1 MKLPIIAL
9 STLSVFLA
17 APFLH
22 AQVSAT
28 GDFSPAPSDSPSWN
42 VGGELRIGDST
53 GVGTLEILTGGT
65 VTNTKAFIGVEP
77 ASTGSSVDVNGGI
90 WTNSLDLTVG
100 YSASSN
106 TLDIWNG
113 GSVSSA
119 GGFLGYNSASIGNA
133 VTIAGA
139 SSSWIVSDTFHLG
152 YSGSQNEVTVSSGGL
167 LQVTALNKD
176 FVIGSLD
183 GSNDNKLTVTGA
195 GSSFS
200 NDATL
205 YVGDRGDNNTL
216 ELLQGSETTS
226 KNVRIGG
233 NALSSGNT
241 VTVSDSGTTWTI
253 TGTQLRVGSGGSYN
267 TLNINNGA
275 EVSVT
280 TGLVVIGRDSTSAYN
295 TLSLSD
301 ADTSLTIGGN
311 LLVGRSGTNNELNLS
326 DAASLSAA
334 QIVFGE
340 LADSSGTA
348 DFDTG
353 TITTTQ
359 ISEGVGSGTVTFN
372 NTTLV
377 LSAAQSAL
385 FSGFEDGDVS
395 LVGDLLLDTN
405 GFAVESAYTLSG
417 NGGLTKNGTG
427 TLTLTGSNTY
437 TGTTTINEG
446 TLALTAAGR
455 LDPSSSLVIDGGEL
469 TFVGSES
476 VSSFTQTAGTINFDV
491 THPGSPLIDCQLV
504 AGTDNDVLYVSGV
517 TQLGGTI
524 HVIQDGTNEF
534 ARGEKAILIDGN
546 PGDIDGLP
554 DNFTDDFANR
564 NFLVVDNANGLVTLL
579 GSGVADGGSLAD
591 TVGLSGNQMAIAE
604 VINTNISGNGN
615 ILDTSDSDDQMALLI
630 IGDCDGLPA
639 AGLNLMSPEVYAG
652 FTDFGIETTRS
663 YTKAALSMPGFSEDG
678 SARSVRIPVGTSSE
692 PVVSGVSGESVTS
705 VFAGYTHYSTGTDS
719 SVNGADYDIRS
730 NGGIVGVRHDVNGLM
745 LGGFL
750 GVDEGDVNSSTLNSD
765 SDAFLLGAI
774 ASYTIKPE
782 INLIATGGITYGCY
796 DFSGTRFTG
805 LGNAAFDEVGSD
817 VYDIHVGLEGDAYAA
832 DNIRVTPFVE
842 FHYIYSDTE
851 AFTETGPGALSVDA
865 YDYDAFFSEIGVKA
879 EYQLTKQFSLNGNL
893 SYTQNVSGSEKN
905 IGASLGGTPFAV
917 ASPGLGNDF
926 FTIGVGAQCQVTE
939 NVRLG
944 INYRA
949 EFSTDAEVA
958 NGVNIGGSYSF

>member
-1 MKLPIIAL
+1 MKFTSIIVP
-9 STLSVFLA
+9 TLSVFLA

-22 AQVSAT
+22 AQVTAT
-28 GDFSPAPSDSPSWN
+28 GDYTPTPFASPTWN

-53 GVGTLEILTGGT
+53 GIGTLNILTGGT

-77 ASTGSSVDVNGGI
+77 ASTGSSVDVDGGI

-106 TLDIWNG
+106 SLDIQNG

-119 GGFLGYNSASIGNA
+119 GAFLGYNSASNYNA
-133 VTIAGA
+133 VTVAGT

-167 LQVTALNKD
+167 LQATALNKD

-183 GSNDNKLTVTGA
+183 GSNGNTLTVTGA
-195 GSSFS
+195 GSAFT

-205 YVGDRGDNNTL
+205 YVGDKGDNNTL
-216 ELLQGSETTS
+216 ELEQGSQTTS

-241 VTVSDSGTTWTI
+241 VTVSDSGTIWTI
-253 TGTQLRVGSGGSYN
+253 TGTQIRVGSGGSNN
-267 TLNINNGA
+267 TLEIKNGA
-275 EVSVT
+275 QVNVS
-280 TGLVVIGRDSTSAYN
+280 TGLVVIGRDSTSSNN
-295 TLSLSD
+295 TLSLSGI
-301 ADTSLTIGGN
+301 ATALNIGGN

-334 QIVFGE
+334 QIIFGE
-340 LADSSGTA
+340 MADSSGSA
-348 DFDTG
+348 DFGTG
-353 TITTTQ
+353 TITTSQ

-372 NTTLV
+372 NTTLII
-377 LSAAQSAL
+377 SAAQSTL

-395 LVGDLLLDTN
+395 LLGELLLDSN
-405 GFAVESAYTLSG
+405 GFAVGSAYTLSG
-417 NGGLTKNGTG
+417 VGGLTKNGTG

-446 TLALTAAGR
+446 TLALSTAGR
-455 LDPSSSLVIDGGEL
+455 LASSSSLVIGGGEL
-469 TFVGSES
+469 TFVNSES

-491 THPGSPLIDCQLV
+491 THSGSPLVNCQLV
-504 AGTDNDVLYVSGV
+504 PGTDNDVLYVSGV

-524 HVIQDGTNEF
+524 HVTQGGTNEF
-534 ARGEKAILIDGN
+534 ARGESAILIDGT

-554 DNFTDDFANR
+554 DNFTDDFARR
-564 NFLVVDNANGLVTLL
+564 NFLVIDNANGLVTLL
-579 GSGVADGGSLAD
+579 GSGVADGASLAD
-591 TVGLSGNQMAIAE
+591 TVGLTGNQMVIAD

-615 ILDTSDSDDQMALLI
+615 ILDASDPDDQMALLI
-630 IGDCDGLPA
+630 IGDCDGSPA
-639 AGLNLMSPEVYAG
+639 AGLSLISPEVYAG
-652 FTDFGIETTRS
+652 FTDYGVETIRS
-663 YTKAALSMPGFSEDG
+663 YSKAALSMPGFSNDG
-678 SARSVRIPVGTSSE
+678 SARSLRIPVGTSSE
-692 PVVSGVSGESVTS
+692 PVVTGVSSKSITS

-719 SVNGADYDIRS
+719 SINGADYDIK
-730 NGGIVGVRHDVNGLM
+730 NYGGIVGVRHDVNGLM

-782 INLIATGGITYGCY
+782 INLIATSGITYGCY

-805 LGNAAFDEVGSD
+805 IGNASFDEVGSD
-817 VYDIHVGLEGDAYAA
+817 VFDIHVGLEGDAYAA
-832 DNIRVTPFVE
+832 DNIRVTPFIG

-851 AFTETGPGALSVDA
+851 AFSETGPGALTLDA
-865 YDYDAFFSEIGVKA
+865 HDYDAFFSEIGVKA
-879 EYQLTKQFSLNGNL
+879 EYQFTKQFSLNGNL

-926 FTIGVGAQCQVTE
+926 FTIGMGAQYQVTE